1 MKEIAIAIASAL
13 VGGSGLVGIAVYYIK
28 RYIDKALEA
37 DEEKEKK
44 MRKYRIRKTE
54 CDERIQHAQG
64 RMFFWINRAIET
76 GSHNGELKA
85 AFEELQAAEKEK
97 KELEREIIA
106 EYESEA

>member
-1 MKEIAIAIASAL
+1 
-13 VGGSGLVGIAVYYIK
+13 
-28 RYIDKALEA
+28 
-37 DEEKEKK
+37 
-44 MRKYRIRKTE
+44 MRNYKIRKTR

-97 KELEREIIA
+97 KELEQQIIA
-106 EYESEA
+106 AYESET